1 MPSRCRSPLP
11 SRRARAAYE
20 LSRKERRVGSPEK
33 PLSDL
38 GQLSYRAYWTWVLFG
53 VLRRFQGP
61 ELSIMDLVRITSIKP
76 EDVMATLQYHGLI
89 K

>member
-1 MPSRCRSPLP
+1 M
-11 SRRARAAYE
+11 
-20 LSRKERRVGSPEK
+20 GSPEK